1 MLYLS
6 FLMQIETMCINSKI
20 KLTIMLTV
28 IECITFNQNSLF
40 DP

>member
-6 FLMQIETMCINSKI
+6 FLMQIETMRINSEI